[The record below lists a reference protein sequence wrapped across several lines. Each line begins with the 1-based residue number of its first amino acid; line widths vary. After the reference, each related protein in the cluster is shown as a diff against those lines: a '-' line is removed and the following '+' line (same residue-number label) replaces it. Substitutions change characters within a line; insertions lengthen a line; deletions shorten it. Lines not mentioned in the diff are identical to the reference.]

1 MYNSQTYLSQEQISN
16 IQDMMYKITWRIF
29 GWMFLGVALTAVSAF
44 AANYYNL
51 SRYLTRGTVIGLVL
65 VQLAIV
71 FIFSSQV
78 RHARAG
84 IATAMFLVYSIIT
97 GITFSTLIIFYS
109 GASIVSGFALSAL
122 IFAVMAAFG
131 FLTKRDLSSL
141 GSVGYVLLFGALLI
155 GVANIFLHLPMIN
168 LLINYAILA
177 VFIGLTAY
185 DLQKVRRSVTE
196 LVARRSSAYRESDV
210 AALDASIRSLSIMY
224 ALSLYLDFVN
234 IFIRIL
240 SITGDRRSSN

>member
-1 MYNSQTYLSQEQISN
+1 
-16 IQDMMYKITWRIF
+16 
-29 GWMFLGVALTAVSAF
+29 
-44 AANYYNL
+44 
-51 SRYLTRGTVIGLVL
+51 
-65 VQLAIV
+65 
-71 FIFSSQV
+71 
-78 RHARAG
+78 
-84 IATAMFLVYSIIT
+84 
-97 GITFSTLIIFYS
+97 
-109 GASIVSGFALSAL
+109 
-122 IFAVMAAFG
+122 
-131 FLTKRDLSSL
+131 
-141 GSVGYVLLFGALLI
+141 
-155 GVANIFLHLPMIN
+155 MIN

-196 LVARRSSAYRESDV
+196 LVVRRSSAYRESDV